1 MTDNEY
7 QELVAFLGKQ
17 FETID
22 RRFDAIDRR
31 FDGVDRRFD
40 AVDRRFDAVEVRL
53 DAHDE
58 RFREILGHF
67 DNRYRRLERLEQEY
81 QAILEGLRR
90 IEQSIA
96 AEKTKREDIQVG
108 IDLLKH
114 HVASL
119 QMRIEDLEQ
128 RLR

>member
-22 RRFDAIDRR
+22 RRFDA
-31 FDGVDRRFD
+31 VDC
-40 AVDRRFDAVEVRL
+40 RFDAVEVRL

-67 DNRYRRLERLEQEY
+67 DNLYRRLERLEQEY

-96 AEKTKREDIQVG
+96 GEKTTREDIQVG

-114 HVASL
+114 QVASL